1 MNRKLVCAGLF
12 LASATNK
19 TQRILIFIAGTEE
32 NSMKLYWLTLIAYGL
47 FTSQFVYADD
57 TEIYRNTENRI
68 NPNVIFLIDT
78 SGSMGFRPQDSK
90 KPGTDELSR
99 LDIVRNSVTKAI
111 KQLSTSEP
119 INLAIMRFDDKGDS
133 NGGIVMEPFT
143 PTNTEANKNL
153 LINSVNSLIS
163 PTTVTTANLK
173 SNIGGGTPL
182 TESFWEATRY
192 MLGKAPK
199 YGTYKAETY
208 YQVEM
213 SWSSSSS
220 YKYEYDVEDNKK
232 YGSGSNIN
240 SLNKVGNSYVYKL
253 PVEATCQKNHIVL
266 FSDGAPSS
274 DSGADSLIRNEIKS
288 LSFPS
293 GSGLSKNCSAGDSSS
308 CAEELA
314 YWLQKTD
321 HFTDSELTGKSDSN
335 ASEVVQS
342 VYVHTVGGFS
352 GINEFGKK
360 LLNGIAL
367 YGHPLTSEHQNA
379 DGTSKHYYSANDEE
393 ELTKA
398 LVTV

>member
-1 MNRKLVCAGLF
+1 
-12 LASATNK
+12 
-19 TQRILIFIAGTEE
+19 
-32 NSMKLYWLTLIAYGL
+32 MKLYWLTLIAYGL

-99 LDIVRNSVTKAI
+99 LDIVRNSVTNAI

-119 INLAIMRFDDKGDS
+119 INLAIMRFDDRGWS
-133 NGGIVMEPFT
+133 HGGIVMEPFT

-182 TESFWEATRY
+182 TESLWEATRY

-199 YGTYKAETY
+199 FGTYKAKTY
-208 YQVEM
+208 NQIEM
-213 SWSSSSS
+213 YWSSSSN
-220 YKYEYDVEDNKK
+220 YGHRYNEK
-232 YGSGSNIN
+232 YGYGSNIN
-240 SLNKVGNSYVYKL
+240 SLNKEGNSYVYKL

-266 FSDGAPSS
+266 FSDGAPNS
-274 DSGADSLIRNEIKS
+274 DDEADSLIRDEIES

-293 GSGLSKNCSAGDSSS
+293 GSGLRKDCSSGSSSS
-308 CAEELA
+308 CSEELA
-314 YWLQKTD
+314 YWLQNTD
-321 HFTDSELTGKSDSN
+321 HFTDSELTGKSDPN

-352 GINEFGKK
+352 GINEFGKNC
-360 LLNGIAL
+360 LMAL
-367 YGHPLTSEHQNA
+367 HCM
-379 DGTSKHYYSANDEE
+379 
-393 ELTKA
+393 
-398 LVTV
+398 VIR